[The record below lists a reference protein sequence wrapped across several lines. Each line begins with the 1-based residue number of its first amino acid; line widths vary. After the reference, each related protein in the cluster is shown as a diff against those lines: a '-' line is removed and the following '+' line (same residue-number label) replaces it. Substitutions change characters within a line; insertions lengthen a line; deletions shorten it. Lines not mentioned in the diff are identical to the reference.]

1 MQVFAAS
8 QPQAPPLASS
18 KGFIFAG
25 RLSGLLNY
33 LPELV
38 ESHLEKERSFTGLE
52 FPNVSIILPFVIWM
66 DTNIQEDRQPCR
78 ASCY

>member
-25 RLSGLLNY
+25 RLSGLFPY
-33 LPELV
+33 LQEWGKLT

-52 FPNVSIILPFVIWM
+52 FPHVSIINRPGVAGAVL
-66 DTNIQEDRQPCR
+66 
-78 ASCY
+78 